1 VLRVFQKSDVGQVVA
16 LHVKCFPGFFL
27 SSLGPRFL
35 TLFYSGLVESP
46 DNIGLVLLD
55 KEGKLGGFVAGSSNP
70 RGFYKRLLKRD
81 WYKFAF
87 ASLGVVM
94 RNPAILRRI
103 ARAIHHPGNNPVG
116 DEVAGLFSVGVGP
129 EIQRTGAG
137 QRLVGSFLEEASR
150 RGCRRVFL
158 TTDRD
163 GNDAVNKFYH
173 KLGFQ
178 VKNQFETP
186 EGRRMNEYWI
196 TLPDS

>member
-1 VLRVFQKSDVGQVVA
+1 VLRVFQKSDVEQVVA

-81 WYKFAF
+81 WYKFAL

-178 VKNQFETP
+178 VKNKFETP

>member
-1 VLRVFQKSDVGQVVA
+1 VLRVFQKSDVEQVVA

-81 WYKFAF
+81 WYKFAL
-87 ASLGVVM
+87 ASLGVVL

-137 QRLVGSFLEEASR
+137 QRLVGSFLEEASS